1 MADTEEPSNV
11 FRPASALRSGALVLL
26 AGFSA
31 AAWLLFAVLEAQGAE
46 DPEVLVKQGDRAYS
60 RGDMLVAMASYREA
74 AEGGYAPA
82 QVRLGYVLDQ
92 AEENAEAARWY
103 ERAAQQG
110 LAEGLYRYGQLHIT
124 GEGVKRDVEKGVAL
138 VQRAAEGGFVLA
150 HLTLA
155 RGYESGTGGLS
166 RDDGKARFHWSRAA
180 DLGDRSAMERLAAAA
195 RTGELGMPPDA
206 GAAQVWDKR
215 LQALP
220 ANASPVAGGVSR

>member
-1 MADTEEPSNV
+1 MADTQQPSNV
-11 FRPASALRSGALVLL
+11 LRQTSAPRSRVLVLL
-26 AGFSA
+26 AGLSA
-31 AAWLLFAVLEAQGAE
+31 VAWLLFAVLEAQGAE
-46 DPEVLVKQGDRAYS
+46 DPETLVKQGDRAYS

-74 AEGGYAPA
+74 AEAGHAPA

-92 AEENAEAARWY
+92 AEENVEAARWY

-155 RGYESGTGGLS
+155 RGYESGTGGLR
-166 RDDGKARFHWSRAA
+166 RDDAKARSHWNRAA

-195 RTGELGMPPDA
+195 RGGELGMPPDA
-206 GAAQVWDKR
+206 VAAQDWEKR
-215 LQALP
+215 LRALRSG
-220 ANASPVAGGVSR
+220 ASAASSGEAR